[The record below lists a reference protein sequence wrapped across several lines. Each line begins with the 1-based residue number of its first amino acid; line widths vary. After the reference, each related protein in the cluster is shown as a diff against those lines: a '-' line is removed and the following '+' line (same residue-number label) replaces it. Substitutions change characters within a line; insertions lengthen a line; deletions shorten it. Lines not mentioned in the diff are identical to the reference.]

1 MSVAAKPS
9 RLHPMSRR
17 RCWAG
22 ALLVGIIEIVNKL
35 SLCCST
41 GYSEDQGLP
50 LTCMFRN
57 VVLLSSAEFVFG
69 IKGFAASIQVTY

>member
-1 MSVAAKPS
+1 MSTTG
-9 RLHPMSRR
+9 
-17 RCWAG
+17 CWAG
-22 ALLVGIIEIVNKL
+22 ALLLGIIEIVNKL
-35 SLCCST
+35 SVCCSK
-41 GYSEDQGLP
+41 GYSADQGLP